1 MSAYTDS
8 ISGARV
14 ALFGE
19 GGGAETA
26 KRLSTLVGAE
36 VPLVAEVPFE
46 IELRAGGDNGQ
57 PIVWQN
63 PESLAAQQFFKVV
76 DALAP
81 RKKSLL
87 GVRLG
92 VST

>member
-1 MSAYTDS
+1 Q
-8 ISGARV
+8 
-14 ALFGE
+14 E
-19 GGGAETA
+19 
-26 KRLSTLVGAE
+26 
-36 VPLVAEVPFE
+36 
-46 IELRAGGDNGQ
+46 
-57 PIVWQN
+57 
-63 PESLAAQQFFKVV
+63 FFKIV